1 MQNQEALDRLHA
13 AAASMELPEIR
24 KTAQTEQDW
33 RWLGRNMGI
42 RNAEHPRFQ
51 DAVKALQDLGVTF
64 IMGQ

>member
-1 MQNQEALDRLHA
+1 MQNQEALGRLHGA
-13 AAASMELPEIR
+13 TATMDLPEDR

-42 RNAEHPRFQ
+42 RNANHPRFQ
-51 DAVKALQDLGVTF
+51 DAVRALQDLGVAF